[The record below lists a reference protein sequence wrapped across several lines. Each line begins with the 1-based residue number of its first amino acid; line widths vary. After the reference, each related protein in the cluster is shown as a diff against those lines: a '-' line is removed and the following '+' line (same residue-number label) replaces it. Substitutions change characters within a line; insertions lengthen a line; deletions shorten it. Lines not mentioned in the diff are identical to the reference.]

1 MIFVKIF
8 WFGKQKIRKTWKQIC
23 SCSAHSAWA
32 ALMVIAKNS
41 SRCHFTTSCMLQ
53 GGHIGGWEVGWES
66 FWREA
71 GLAGK
76 WHPMGW
82 IIDNFKPTQII
93 TLLTTRYLQ
102 YLLARKECSNIW
114 EWILSWAHERQN
126 KDTLCHIIIVSWVVL
141 SCIDHV
147 APPEAP

>member
-1 MIFVKIF
+1 MTLSPFSSRYFSNLGNNFPAATTEHPAPIPKPPNLTMQCA
-8 WFGKQKIRKTWKQIC
+8 GPQRRNLANKTIRKTWKQIC
-23 SCSAHSAWA
+23 SCSAHSSWA

-53 GGHIGGWEVGWES
+53 RGHIGGWEVGWES

-102 YLLARKECSNIW
+102 YLLARKECSNI
-114 EWILSWAHERQN
+114 
-126 KDTLCHIIIVSWVVL
+126 
-141 SCIDHV
+141 
-147 APPEAP
+147 